1 MCGADQCDSNIIELE
16 VDMEET
22 IMRKLIALVLLLG
35 SVAVTTAPVMAQEKH
50 APAEAIALVKKAIAY
65 LNTNG
70 KEKAIAAFNDPSGQF
85 VNGNLYI
92 FAYDFNGIQLANSSN
107 PKMVGKNLIEMKDSE
122 GKATVKAFIEMAN
135 TKGQGWVDY
144 KWPNPATKSI
154 DAKSSYIEKAGD
166 MLVAAGIY
174 K

>member
-1 MCGADQCDSNIIELE
+1 MK
-16 VDMEET
+16 
-22 IMRKLIALVLLLG
+22 KLIAFVLLLG
-35 SVAVTTAPVMAQEKH
+35 SVTLQMTPVIAQEKH
-50 APAEAIALVKKAIAY
+50 TPAEAIALVKKAIAY

-85 VNGNLYI
+85 ANGNLYI

-107 PKMVGKNLIEMKDSE
+107 PKMIGKNLIDMKDSD
-122 GKATVKAFIEMAN
+122 GKATVRAFIEMAN

-144 KWPNPATKSI
+144 KWPNPTSKSV

-166 MLVAAGIY
+166 MLIAAGIY